1 MPDPGAQI
9 SSLRVLCPHCVCAGA
24 TGRLCL
30 QWPGLAVQRAPV
42 AGAGAG
48 REQKVLQAGE
58 AVRTPVTHSKDT
70 TSPEES
76 ERKVMLWDKLI
87 CDR

>member
-1 MPDPGAQI
+1 MPDPEAQI
-9 SSLRVLCPHCVCAGA
+9 SILRVLCAHCVCAGA
-24 TGRLCL
+24 TRRLCL

-48 REQKVLQAGE
+48 REQKVLRAGE

-76 ERKVMLWDKLI
+76 EGNAMLWDKLI